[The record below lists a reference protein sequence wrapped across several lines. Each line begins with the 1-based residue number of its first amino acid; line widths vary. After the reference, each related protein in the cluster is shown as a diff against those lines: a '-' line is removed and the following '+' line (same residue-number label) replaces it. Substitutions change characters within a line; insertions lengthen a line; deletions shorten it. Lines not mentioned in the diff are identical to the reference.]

1 MSIIATAG
9 EPWAQGSP
17 GGSRG
22 TERGS
27 QKEAT
32 MTQQPD
38 DAARSGEEREE
49 LPADGGKH
57 AQRPDHV
64 RTEGETAVDDAI
76 GQGEPP
82 QR

>member
-1 MSIIATAG
+1 
-9 EPWAQGSP
+9 
-17 GGSRG
+17 
-22 TERGS
+22 
-27 QKEAT
+27 